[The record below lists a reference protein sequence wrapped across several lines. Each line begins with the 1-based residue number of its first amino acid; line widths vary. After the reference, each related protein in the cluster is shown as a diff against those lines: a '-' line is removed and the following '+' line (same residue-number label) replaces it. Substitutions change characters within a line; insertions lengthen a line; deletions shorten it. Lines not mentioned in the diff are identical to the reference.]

1 MDSFPPPSGPVAS
14 SLGLVVYLRFTK
26 VCRGFITV
34 SAAFRTVHGGF
45 QEGLQ
50 RVVEGL
56 CKMTTKLILDC
67 DYF

>member
-1 MDSFPPPSGPVAS
+1 MASG
-14 SLGLVVYLRFTK
+14 LGLVVYLTK

-34 SAAFRTVHGGF
+34 STGLGTVRRGF

-56 CKMTTKLILDC
+56 CKMKTNLIRDC